1 MAHGFLTPSPV
12 TGESKIWKEIKKQFD
27 KLRDRE
33 SKKLDDI
40 DKKVSQIQNLLTG
53 ADQKALP
60 PAAAT
65 KMLSGNKTKLL
76 GAGSG
81 GLVTR
86 NGGLTEKNPTNI
98 DVKTGKKLPPG
109 GPRLPGKKG
118 GTFTNMGSPSPSGG
132 LNGGNFF
139 SKAVISGVDANTG
152 EYLSKE
158 ARVAAFKAGRVQSV
172 RQANPAGGITPDSG
186 ADIVAA
192 MNRNTAAIVELVDVT
207 KDQTKNDSN
216 IAQEQI
222 QAQETMLSRQA
233 ARAEEK
239 SLEQGSDL
247 SGFLKAETFKK
258 KNDGQGGSGGGGGGG
273 LSDLLGTG
281 LDLFGRRR
289 GRRSRVRSRPR
300 SRIKVPR
307 TNKPNVIRPRVN
319 KPPGKGFKF
328 PNLFGSKPGVK
339 PGLTK
344 PGFKMPS
351 MRGLS
356 RFSKSNALL
365 NTLFAGMEFAG
376 RKSEGQTNV
385 QAGVGT
391 AASTVG
397 GLGGAAL
404 GAKGGAA
411 AGAAI
416 GALFGG
422 VGAVPG
428 AAIGGVLGGL
438 LGGFGGASLL
448 GWGADKATGA
458 DKVVPNRT
466 GGIISKP
473 ILSLMGEGNKKE
485 GVFPLEGKEGE
496 KVFSNFGKGVVEAQ
510 IKAKKKFS
518 EVQAFAMKKYFEHQ
532 GGFKMFGKAL
542 EVLFGPLIAGLKGI
556 GGLLKNVGG
565 GLLNT
570 FFGGPAN
577 AGEMNTDGLASFI
590 GGLESGNDYTK
601 MVGGAT
607 DASVLNKTIDQ
618 LMEEKGGQFAMGRY
632 QIQMRTA
639 AEVLKNAGIDTSSFK
654 FDQAGQDKI
663 FQLLLKRRG
672 IDDFMA
678 GTLSKED
685 FAKNL
690 SMEWAAL
697 PQDASGRGYYDDVGT
712 NKSLTSFSSVM
723 GQLDSLKKSGNPM
736 RSASGNQ
743 LSDAAESLRGMST
756 AGGPGGGNTSC
767 VYAVNKVFKKA
778 GVQPPWGSAQD
789 TLSAINGMKSAGWQE
804 VGFANAQPGD
814 VWVYDDGVSKGHVG
828 IKTSDGRVLSNSSS
842 AAAFTWSADQ
852 SELMRYYPRAGLTP
866 AGGTFYRPP
875 GASTTN
881 IARNTSSNGGSL
893 TADQKASI
901 FRNAGMTGM
910 ADMIETPPLSAVPT
924 SINTGNP
931 FMATSAQLAM
941 QNTGGGTPTVI
952 NNYYGAGGN
961 QQQGVNPNG
970 VNAGISMDGTG
981 TSIFQD
987 LKIRTLS

>member
-27 KLRDRE
+27 KLRDKE

-76 GAGSG
+76 GAGG
-81 GLVTR
+81 GLV
-86 NGGLTEKNPTNI
+86 EKNPTNI

-109 GPRLPGKKG
+109 GPRLPGKAKG

-222 QAQETMLSRQA
+222 QAQDTMLSRQA

-258 KNDGQGGSGGGGGGG
+258 KNDGQGGSGGGGGG
-273 LSDLLGTG
+273 LLDLLGTG
-281 LDLFGRRR
+281 ADLLSLRRR
-289 GRRSRVRSRPR
+289 GGRRVRSRPR
-300 SRIKVPR
+300 SRIKVP
-307 TNKPNVIRPRVN
+307 TTKKPNGVIRPRVN

-328 PNLFGSKPGVK
+328 PNLFGGKKPGVS
-339 PGLTK
+339 K
-344 PGFKMPS
+344 PGFKMPN
-351 MRGLS
+351 MRGLGK
-356 RFSKSNALL
+356 FSKSNALL

-376 RKSEGQTNV
+376 RKSDGQTNV

-391 AASTVG
+391 AASTTG
-397 GLGGAAL
+397 GLAGAAL

-438 LGGFGGASLL
+438 LGGFGGASLF
-448 GWGADKATGA
+448 GWGADKVTGA
-458 DKVVPNRT
+458 DKVVPNRM

-496 KVFSNFGKGVVEAQ
+496 KVFSNFGKGLVEAQ
-510 IKAKKKFS
+510 LKGKKKIA
-518 EVQAFAMKKYFEHQ
+518 EVQAFAMKKYYEHE

-542 EVLFGPLIAGLKGI
+542 EIIFGPLLAGLKGI
-556 GGLLKNVGG
+556 GGLLKNAGG
-565 GLLNT
+565 GLLNI
-570 FFGGPAN
+570 FGNLFGGAAN
-577 AGEMNTDGLASFI
+577 AGEVNTGGLASFI

-601 MVGGAT
+601 MVGGAQ

-618 LMEEKGGQFAMGRY
+618 LFDEKGGQFAMGRY

-639 AEVLKNAGIDTSSFK
+639 KDALRGAGIDSSTFK
-654 FDQAGQDKI
+654 FDKAGQDKI
-663 FQLLLKRRG
+663 FELLLKRRG
-672 IDDFMA
+672 LDDFMSGA
-678 GTLSKED
+678 ISKEE

-690 SMEWAAL
+690 SQEWAAL
-697 PQDASGRGYYDDVGT
+697 PKDASGAGWYDGDGT

-723 GQLDSLKKSGNPM
+723 GQLDSLKRSGNPM
-736 RSASGNQ
+736 GSPASGNQ
-743 LSDAAESLRGMST
+743 LSQAAESLRGAST
-756 AGGPGGGNTSC
+756 SDGPDGGNKSC
-767 VYAVNKVFKKA
+767 VYAVNKVFRKA

-789 TLSAINGMKSAGWQE
+789 TLSVINGLKGAGWQN
-804 VGFANAQPGD
+804 VGFNNAQPGD
-814 VWVYDDGVSKGHVG
+814 VWVYDNGVNKGHAG
-828 IKTSDGRVLSNSSS
+828 IMTADGKVLSNSSTR
-842 AAAFTWSADQ
+842 AAFVWSADQ
-852 SELMRYYPRAGLTP
+852 SQLMNEFPEAGLTP
-866 AGGTFYRPP
+866 AGGTFFRPP
-875 GASTTN
+875 ADSLA
-881 IARNTSSNGGSL
+881 ARSGGGGSGGQL
-893 TADQKASI
+893 TADQKASML
-901 FRNAGMTGM
+901 RNAGLSGM
-910 ADMIETPPLSAVPT
+910 ADSLSAVPA
-924 SINTGNP
+924 SNNTGNP
-931 FMATSAQLAM
+931 FMASSAQIAM
-941 QNTGGGTPTVI
+941 TNMGLGGGAPTVI
-952 NNYYGAGGN
+952 NNYYGGGGN

-970 VNAGISMDGTG
+970 VSAGISMDGTG

-987 LKIRTLS
+987 LKIRTLN